1 MAILQQVEDRAKTFQ
16 TQKSAIPDTLDQFIE
31 NDFDCHTQ

>member
-16 TQKSAIPDTLDQFIE
+16 MHKSALPESLDPLIE
-31 NDFDCHTQ
+31 NDFDFHT